1 MQPYKCVTE
10 DEAKFLK
17 EYDASKYE
25 RPSVTADMVI
35 FTLDEDDDLN
45 ILLIK
50 RGGYPYKDRWAIPGG
65 FLDVGKESLDDAA
78 ARELKEET
86 NVEGV
91 FLNQLYT
98 FGDPNRDPRTTVVT
112 VAYMALVPKQALN
125 ISAGDDANDAKL
137 FKITYDV
144 NGIILKSNDT
154 IVYESALA
162 FDHADIIKLA
172 INRLRNRID
181 YTDDAFNLLK
191 DKNCFAISELKK
203 IYEAIKNKSLNLSN
217 FHTMFLREYVKSGKA
232 VELEQTRITKG
243 KPTRLYKYIGGKR
256 YE

>member
-1 MQPYKCVTE
+1 MYLKNYVLSHPE
-10 DEAKFLK
+10 EAEFLRN
-17 EYDASKYE
+17 YDVSKYD
-25 RPSVTADMVI
+25 RPSVSVDIVI

-50 RGGYPYKDRWAIPGG
+50 RGNYPYKNKWAIPGG
-65 FLDVGKESLDDAA
+65 FLEVGKESLNEAA

-86 NVEGV
+86 GV
-91 FLNQLYT
+91 KGVYLNQLYT
-98 FGDPNRDPRTTVVT
+98 FGEPDRDPRTTVVT
-112 VAYMALVPKQALN
+112 VAYLALVPKQALN
-125 ISAGDDANDAKL
+125 IIAGDDAKDAKL

-144 NGIILKSNDT
+144 NGLVFKSNSLAISEDD
-154 IVYESALA
+154 LA
-162 FDHADIIKLA
+162 FDHNDIIKVA

-232 VELEQTRITKG
+232 IELDQNRITKG
-243 KPTRLYKYIGGKR
+243 KPTRLYNYIGG
-256 YE
+256 